1 MEKQGDNYAFIDGA
15 NLHRGIQELG
25 WKLDYRRFRVFL
37 QEKYHVSLA
46 YLFLG
51 YVPEFSGLYRDLQNW
66 GYTLIF
72 KPTLR
77 NANEEIKGN
86 CDAELVLQTMIDFQD
101 FERAVIVTGDGDF
114 ACLVSYLIKKNKLAC
129 VVSPNPKKCS
139 VLLKRLVP
147 EKHVFLDRFKER
159 LEFREHK

>member
-1 MEKQGDNYAFIDGA
+1 MAKQGGNYAFIDDA

-25 WKLDYRRFRVFL
+25 WKLDYRRFRIFL
-37 QEKYHVSLA
+37 HDKYHVSLA

-86 CDAELVLQTMIDFQD
+86 CDAELVLQAMIDFQD
-101 FERAVIVTGDGDF
+101 YEQAVIVTGDGDF
-114 ACLVSYLIKKNKLAC
+114 ACLVSYLIKEKKLGC
-129 VVSPNPKKCS
+129 VISPNPKKCS
-139 VLLKRLVP
+139 VLLKRIVP
-147 EKHVFLDRFKER
+147 EHHVFLDRFKER
-159 LEFREHK
+159 LEFNQ